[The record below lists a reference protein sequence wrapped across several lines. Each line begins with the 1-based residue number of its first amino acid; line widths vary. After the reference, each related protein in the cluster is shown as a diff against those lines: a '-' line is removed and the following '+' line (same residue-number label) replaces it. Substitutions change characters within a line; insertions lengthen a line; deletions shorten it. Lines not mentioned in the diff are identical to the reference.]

1 VDEDL
6 IGRQVRRLHQGIHYL
21 LIPVVRWEFILG
33 RIEVLEIYRP
43 KDEGSRD
50 LLLENLLEILGN
62 KDIVILRL
70 LYSQDSWEFF
80 SRYIFL
86 HWLLGLCT
94 FLYITLLLSCSC
106 DGSLPSVFLQLDNPK
121 LDLLNCLILSLK
133 IFLSCA
139 ENLC

>member
-6 IGRQVRRLHQGIHYL
+6 IRRQVRRLHQGVHYL

-33 RIEVLEIYRP
+33 RIEVLEIYRA
-43 KDEGSRD
+43 KDEGTRD
-50 LLLENLLEILGN
+50 LLLQNLLEILGIEN
-62 KDIVILRL
+62 IVILRL

-80 SRYIFL
+80 SRYIFFC
-86 HWLLGLCT
+86 WWLGLCT
-94 FLYITLLLSCSC
+94 FLNSTLLLSSSC
-106 DGSLPSVFLQLDNPK
+106 DSSLPSVFLQLDNSK
-121 LDLLNCLILSLK
+121 FDLLNCLILSLE